1 MLWYKAWLDTRW
13 RFAIG
18 LVILMLSGCAA
29 VLGYPDAMRA
39 LAQVSPAGGE
49 IGRQISEV
57 AALIRDYRSYI
68 WSQWF
73 RQTMR
78 ELWALF
84 AVLLGTGG
92 LLAQASRGG
101 AIFTLALPVSRG
113 RLLAVRAAAALAELL
128 ILAVV
133 PALMI
138 PLLSPAIGQRYSF
151 ADAIVH
157 GTCMFIAGSTLFS
170 FTFLLS
176 TVFKDVWRPPLI
188 TLCLAVLVRFLEP
201 FAGLEHVSLLAV
213 MTAEPYFRGDGVP
226 WLGLF
231 ATAAA
236 STALLYAATRNIAR
250 QDF

>member
-1 MLWYKAWLDTRW
+1 M
-13 RFAIG
+13 
-18 LVILMLSGCAA
+18 ILLLSGCAA
-29 VLGYPDAMRA
+29 VLGYPAAIKA
-39 LAQVSPAGGE
+39 LAQVAPTDGE
-49 IGRQISEV
+49 IGRQISET
-57 AALIRDYRSYI
+57 AALIREYRSYI

-128 ILAVV
+128 ILALV

-138 PLLSPAIGQRYSF
+138 PLLSPAIGQRYSPT
-151 ADAIVH
+151 DAIVH
-157 GTCMFIAGSTLFS
+157 GTCLLIAGSTLFS

-188 TLCLAVLVRFLEP
+188 TLCLAVLVRLLEQS
-201 FAGLEHVSLLAV
+201 FGLEHVSLLAV
-213 MTAEPYFRGDGVP
+213 MTAEPYFHGEGVP
-226 WLGLF
+226 WLGLI
-231 ATAAA
+231 ATASA
-236 STALLYAATRNIAR
+236 SAALLYAATRNIAR